1 MAFQGGVSVYARPKA
16 LYLFVQQKLRNFN
29 KKKVAQK
36 YTYIPGSWEPS
47 AAAPPPTKLHTFG
60 DLHSTINLPTAL
72 SALRDAVA
80 H

>member
-1 MAFQGGVSVYARPKA
+1 M
-16 LYLFVQQKLRNFN
+16 
-29 KKKVAQK
+29 
-36 YTYIPGSWEPS
+36 PGSWEPS

>member
-1 MAFQGGVSVYARPKA
+1 MAFLGGVSVYARPKA

-29 KKKVAQK
+29 KKSCPKI
-36 YTYIPGSWEPS
+36 YMPGSWEPS